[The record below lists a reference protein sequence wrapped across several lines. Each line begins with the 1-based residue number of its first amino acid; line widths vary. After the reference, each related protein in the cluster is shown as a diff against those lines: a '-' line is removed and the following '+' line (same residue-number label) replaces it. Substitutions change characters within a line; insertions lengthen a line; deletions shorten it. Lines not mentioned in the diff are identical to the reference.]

1 MCAAARGRWVTAA
14 LGGLGLLLA
23 GCSGISLDDRAGLSC
38 IDDTPHC
45 VAQREKTLKSMLAD
59 KDHKWVREAP
69 TAQAHATGVRLFA
82 FRSKKAEL
90 SCDDL
95 VHGRREAEAAPKVLK
110 AHLGLSPA
118 QVSRAALFAAEVQK
132 ELATEIKRRRC
143 RA

>member
-1 MCAAARGRWVTAA
+1 VTAA
-14 LGGLGLLLA
+14 LGGLGLALLA

-38 IDDTPHC
+38 IDDTPYC

-95 VHGRREAEAAPKVLK
+95 LHGRREAETAPKMLK
-110 AHLGLSPA
+110 GHQGLSPA
-118 QVSRAALFAAEVQK
+118 QVSRATLFAAEVQK
-132 ELATEIKRRRC
+132 ELVAEIKRRRC

>member
-1 MCAAARGRWVTAA
+1 VTAA
-14 LGGLGLLLA
+14 LGGLGLALLT

-38 IDDTPHC
+38 IDDTPYC

-90 SCDDL
+90 SCHEL
-95 VHGRREAEAAPKVLK
+95 VHGRKEAEVAPRVLK
-110 AHLGLSPA
+110 GHQGLTPA

-132 ELATEIKRRRC
+132 ELAAEIRRRRC
-143 RA
+143 RT